1 GKQYEGLVTNYLEVL
16 WGYGGEWIST
26 DRRVLL
32 ESAEALQAL
41 TFLKSSLGTISPP
54 GVTTYTEEETRHL
67 FQNGRSIF
75 MRNWFYVWAL
85 VEQANSPMKAKVAF
99 VPMVHGHGGR
109 SAATLGGWGFAV
121 SRFTPNPDAAWDF
134 VEFATRPEQL
144 QQLYS
149 KAGRI

>member
-1 GKQYEGLVTNYLEVL
+1 
-16 WGYGGEWIST
+16 
-26 DRRVLL
+26 
-32 ESAEALQAL
+32 
-41 TFLKSSLGTISPP
+41 
-54 GVTTYTEEETRHL
+54 
-67 FQNGRSIF
+67 
-75 MRNWFYVWAL
+75 
-85 VEQANSPMKAKVAF
+85 MKAKVAL

-149 KAGRI
+149 KAGRIPARKRLLPEEFRAIVANARPRPRIPEYAEVSDILQRWVSAALAGISRPGQALRNAARETRAVLSSSSSP